1 MAAARHIEPLEEVV
15 DDIIGVLNDNHLER
29 LREGDCGVYSGTEF
43 LDLLSEIERISDIC
57 SNVGVA
63 TVARVQPEMKH
74 QVHEYVSML
83 HAGRDEA
90 FNREYQ
96 EAHDPYFRLLK
107 E

>member
-1 MAAARHIEPLEEVV
+1 MTA
-15 DDIIGVLNDNHLER
+15 IIQSSTATIVIT
-29 LREGDCGVYSGTEF
+29 SG
-43 LDLLSEIERISDIC
+43 L
-57 SNVGVA
+57 VGVA
-63 TVARVQPEMKH
+63 TVARAQPEMKH

-96 EAHDPYFRLLK
+96 DAHDHYFRLLK